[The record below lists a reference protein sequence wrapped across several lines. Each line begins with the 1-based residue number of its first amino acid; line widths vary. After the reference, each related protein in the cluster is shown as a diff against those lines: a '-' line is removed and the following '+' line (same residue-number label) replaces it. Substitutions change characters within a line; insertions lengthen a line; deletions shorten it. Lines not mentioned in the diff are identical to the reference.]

1 MNVVF
6 VESTSVAGASNS
18 SAERKAASYYLSCMN
33 ANKTM
38 DHLGGK
44 PLIDLLADEFGH
56 RGGGA
61 MLWSTAADLEETAWD
76 FQGTL
81 ETVWDFQSRLET
93 ACLGLPGHAGDGLG
107 LAAHA

>member
-1 MNVVF
+1 MLMNVVF
-6 VESTSVAGASNS
+6 VESTSVAGANNS
-18 SAERKAASYYLSCMN
+18 SAECKAASYYRSCMN

-38 DHLGGK
+38 DRLGGK

-81 ETVWDFQSRLET
+81 ET
-93 ACLGLPGHAGDGLG
+93 A
-107 LAAHA
+107 